1 MTKSALNNEM
11 AKADVKAH
19 AQQAAT
25 EAAQLVK
32 VRTEQLLHLAQQKT
46 PAPVRNKA
54 VVAAGQL
61 SRGAQTLTA
70 KAQANTPA
78 PVQAK
83 AAQAALAARSNRKLL
98 AGSVTTVLLLA
109 LLANRRRA
117 HR

>member
-1 MTKSALNNEM
+1 MTKSAPSNDT

-25 EAAQLVK
+25 GAAQLVK
-32 VRTEQLLHLAQQKT
+32 ARTERLLHMAQQKT
-46 PAPVRNKA
+46 PEPVRDKA

-78 PVQAK
+78 PVQEK
-83 AAQAALAARSNRKLL
+83 AAQAAQAARGNRKLL
-98 AGSVTTVLLLA
+98 AGGGLATLLVILLA
-109 LLANRRRA
+109 SRRKS